1 MKILLFGSQGQLGQ
15 SLTQALNCSYEL
27 YLSHRD
33 DCDLTV
39 SAQTESLIDR
49 VKPDFIINAAAFT
62 NVDAAENSREE
73 VFAINAK
80 APEVMA
86 KKASTLNV
94 PLLHFSTDYVFD
106 GLQERA
112 YVETDPTNPLSYY
125 AKTKYI
131 GEEAI
136 RSHLKNHLIIR
147 TSWLYGHHS
156 QNFVHKIIDQL
167 FLNKPFDVVDDEWGS
182 PTSTSFVA
190 QSILKIIPHLK
201 DGLFGTYHFTNAG
214 YTSRSGFASFIE
226 EKLIQLGKI
235 EALKISRIHSISS
248 KDYQVIAV
256 RPSRA
261 ILDSTKIAN
270 TFMIEFKS
278 WQDELSHFLCES
290 FSKG

>member
-1 MKILLFGSQGQLGQ
+1 VKILLFGSRGQLGV
-15 SLTQALNCSYEL
+15 SLTEALNNSYEL

-33 DCDLTV
+33 DCDLSV
-39 SAQTESLIDR
+39 SAGIESLIGC
-49 VKPDFIINAAAFT
+49 VKPDLIINAAAYT
-62 NVDAAENSREE
+62 NVDAAEHNREE
-73 VFAINAK
+73 AFAINAK

-106 GLQERA
+106 GLQNDSYIER
-112 YVETDPTNPLSYY
+112 DPTNPQSYY
-125 AKTKYI
+125 AKTKCI

-136 RSHLKNHLIIR
+136 RLHLKNHLIIR

-201 DGLFGTYHFTNAG
+201 DGLFGTYHLSNTG

-235 EALKISRIHSISS
+235 EVLKIGRIHSISS

-270 TFMIEFKS
+270 AFMIEFRS

>member
-1 MKILLFGSQGQLGQ
+1 MKILLFGSRGQLGQ
-15 SLTQALNCSYEL
+15 SLTEVLNNSYEL

-33 DCDLTV
+33 DCDLSV
-39 SAQTESLIDR
+39 SAEIESLIDS
-49 VKPDFIINAAAFT
+49 VKPDLIINAAAYT
-62 NVDAAENSREE
+62 NLDRAEHNREE
-73 VFAINAK
+73 AFAINAK
-80 APEVMA
+80 APELMA

-106 GLQERA
+106 GLQEGA
-112 YVETDPTNPLSYY
+112 YIESDPTNPQSYY

-131 GEEAI
+131 GEETI

-167 FLNKPFDVVDDEWGS
+167 FLNKPFDVVNDEWGS

-201 DGLFGTYHFTNAG
+201 NELFGTYHLTNTG
-214 YTSRSGFASFIE
+214 HTSRYGFASFIE

-248 KDYQVIAV
+248 KDYQVIAS
-256 RPSRA
+256 RPPRA

-270 TFMIEFKS
+270 AFMIEFRS